1 MKSPEGWGSRRAR
14 VLLVADPRRQHVGE
28 ASARLQEALRD
39 KADVVQLAWSK
50 QTDCID
56 GKDVDLLVVLGGDGT
71 ILSVARALGDQQV
84 PVAGVNVGKLGFLAE
99 FSVDGLIRCF
109 DRLAADGRHVGQR
122 TMLDVRS
129 CPKSGQGFESLAV
142 NDCVIQ
148 AGPPFRMIELSI
160 EVDGEHLTDVS
171 GDGLIVSTP
180 SGSTAHNMSAGGPIV
195 EAGVDA
201 FCLTPICAHS
211 LTHRPLVV
219 GADHEIEVVVNH
231 ANKET
236 TAIVDGQFST
246 SLAGG
251 DRLLIRRARQAL
263 LLVRNPEQTRWHTLV
278 TKLKWGLLP
287 ADD

>member
-1 MKSPEGWGSRRAR
+1 MKPSEGSVSRRAR

-28 ASARLQEALRD
+28 ASARLQEALRG
-39 KADVVQLAWSK
+39 KADVAQLAWSK
-50 QTDCID
+50 QTERID
-56 GKDVDLLVVLGGDGT
+56 GKGVDLLVVLGGDGT

-109 DRLAADGRHVGQR
+109 DQLAADGCHVGR
-122 TMLDVRS
+122 RMMLDVRS
-129 CPKSGQGFESLAV
+129 CPKSGQGFVSLAV

-160 EVDGEHLTDVS
+160 DVDGQHLTDVA
-171 GDGLIVSTP
+171 GDGLIVATP

-201 FCLTPICAHS
+201 FCLTPICPHS
-211 LTHRPLVV
+211 LTHRPVV
-219 GADHEIEVVVNH
+219 VAADHEIEVVVNH

-251 DRLLIRRARQAL
+251 DRLLIRRAKQTL
-263 LLVRNPEQTRWHTLV
+263 LLVRNPEQTRWRTLV

-287 ADD
+287 TDE